1 MEQTEGVS
9 QQRWL
14 GLPPNVVALGLVSLF
29 QDISSEMIYPL
40 LPLFLANVLGADKAV
55 IGLIEGIAESTASLL
70 KVFSGWLS
78 DRSGRRKA
86 WAVGGYSL
94 SALVKPAVALAQAWP
109 FVLAV
114 RFLDRVGKGVR
125 TAPRDALLAASSPA
139 ESRGRSFG
147 LHRAMDTTGAIIGPL
162 LAFVL
167 LPVFSGNYRPVFAVT
182 LIPGLISVALLLFL
196 VRERHVQVPA
206 GERQGLRI
214 SLAPFDRQFRLFL
227 LAVVVFTLGNSSDA
241 FLLLRADAIG
251 VPGVQ
256 IPLLWLVFNVVYALA
271 STPAGVLSDRIGR
284 RGVIVGGYAVFALVY
299 LGFARASA
307 AWHIWLLFAAYGLYY
322 GLTEGVQRAYAADL
336 APDHL
341 RGTAFGV
348 YHTLTGLALFPASLV
363 AGWLWQTIGVPAP
376 FFYGAAMSGLA
387 VAIFALALRG
397 QDGPD
402 TL

>member
-387 VAIFALALRG
+387 VAIFVFALRG
-397 QDGPD
+397 PL
-402 TL
+402 T